1 MAIFFFSEI
10 GQCNHNS
17 EGWTVTVKGKS
28 IELSICR
35 KPGQRD
41 FSPFFLCCRT
51 SSNPTQY
58 ARASVFHWKLLVCHF
73 VKLMAFVR
81 ALSLHTFLWGR
92 TLLFISSWGP
102 RVFYKEKSGEGN
114 RRGAWQPFFVCVG
127 GVLCFCWPLILFFSW
142 CQPFQ
147 RISSWSEERLCQLFL
162 TPFSFF
168 VSHPQLK
175 GSVLKCFNHKTRVSD
190 MWQGHNAWMGQPA

>member
-1 MAIFFFSEI
+1 MAIFFSEI

-41 FSPFFLCCRT
+41 FSPFFLCCLT

-58 ARASVFHWKLLVCHF
+58 ARASVFHRKLLVCHF

-114 RRGAWQPFFVCVG
+114 RRGAWQPFFVCVWG
-127 GVLCFCWPLILFFSW
+127 GALLLLALNLVLLLMPALSENFELERREAMSAFPHPLLFF
-142 CQPFQ
+142 
-147 RISSWSEERLCQLFL
+147 LCL
-162 TPFSFF
+162 T
-168 VSHPQLK
+168 
-175 GSVLKCFNHKTRVSD
+175 
-190 MWQGHNAWMGQPA
+190 HN